1 MATSNFKVY
10 NGLLNLYF
18 MTDDEL
24 SFFDDETIEF
34 YYKKYRVLDDYEFS
48 QLERFIE
55 KLNADINARAENRT
69 KADDEYYNLKETK
82 ISIENGYYM
91 GGQIAIS
98 NGFKYLNKTN
108 KKYIASLFRKI
119 AKAFN
124 LWSYGLAYCYSN
136 GETGFYKIKEY

>member
-10 NGLLNLYF
+10 NELSNLYF

-24 SFFDDETIEF
+24 SFYDIETQDF
-34 YYKKYRVLDDYEFS
+34 YYKEYRVLSDYEFS

-55 KLNADINARAENRT
+55 KMNADIEAKAERRT

-82 ISIENGYYM
+82 ISIESGYYM

-124 LWSYGLAYCYSN
+124 LWSYGLAYRCSN

>member
-24 SFFDDETIEF
+24 SFFDIETQDF
-34 YYKKYRVLDDYEFS
+34 YNKKYRVLSDYEFS
-48 QLERFIE
+48 KLDQFIE
-55 KLNADINARAENRT
+55 KLNADINARAENRI

-119 AKAFN
+119 ARAFN
-124 LWSYGLAYCYSN
+124 LWSYGLAYRYSN

>member
-10 NGLLNLYF
+10 NDLLNLYF
-18 MTDDEL
+18 MTDEEL
-24 SFFDDETIEF
+24 AFFDDETSDF
-34 YYKKYRVLDDYEFS
+34 YYTNYRVLNDYDFS
-48 QLERFIE
+48 KLDQFIE
-55 KLNADINARAENRT
+55 KLNAEINAKAENRT

-98 NGFKYLNKTN
+98 NAFKYLNKTN

-119 AKAFN
+119 AKEFN
-124 LWSYGLAYCYSN
+124 LWSYGLAYQFSN

>member
-1 MATSNFKVY
+1 
-10 NGLLNLYF
+10 
-18 MTDDEL
+18 MTNDEL
-24 SFFDDETIEF
+24 SFFDIETQDF
-34 YYKKYRVLDDYEFS
+34 YNKKYRVLSDYEFS
-48 QLERFIE
+48 KLDQFIE

-82 ISIENGYYM
+82 ISIEAGYYM

-119 AKAFN
+119 ARAFN
-124 LWSYGLAYCYSN
+124 LWSYGLAYRYSN